1 MDRSISSRTL
11 GRIGQI
17 RVGEAATALLMLT
30 YSFLA
35 MASYNAIKP
44 ITRSKFIDSLGADNL
59 PYVQLAAGLLIGI
72 IMVAYS
78 WLMARLPLRWSLP
91 IVQVGIVGLLLA
103 FWVLFHTGGTRVSV
117 AFYVP
122 DSSWGSCLSA
132 SSGPWPIS
140 FTIPDRLSA
149 CSVSS
154 SPELRSEGLPVRSSQ
169 RGT

>member
-1 MDRSISSRTL
+1 MDRSIFNRTL
-11 GRIGQI
+11 GRIGQM
-17 RVGEAATALLMLT
+17 RVGEAGTAFLMLT

-78 WLMARLPLRWSLP
+78 WLMARLPRRWSLP

-103 FWVLFHTGGTRVSV
+103 FWV
-117 AFYVP
+117 
-122 DSSWGSCLSA
+122 
-132 SSGPWPIS
+132 
-140 FTIPDRLSA
+140 
-149 CSVSS
+149 
-154 SPELRSEGLPVRSSQ
+154 
-169 RGT
+169 